1 MTVSAATDFDVNDL
15 LLIDAEILTIQS
27 VSGNDVTVARGT
39 LSTSAASHAAAAPI
53 TLIGFPA
60 ATASTINEGATF
72 TDSDTT
78 LTVTSATTL
87 AAGTNSYIRIDNEI
101 LRVTGVAGNDLTV
114 SRAQLGTTAAAHT
127 DGSAVTLQTVTD
139 NKTTI
144 NGLDCYWHHCSS
156 DQKPQR
162 V

>member
-53 TLIGFPA
+53 TLIEPA

-144 NGLDCYWHHCSS
+144 NEADCYWHHCSS